1 MSCEKTGLKPYFAAD
16 FFLPVIFSPVTGVVC
31 LGSFSIMGIPR
42 FFRFV
47 SERYPLINAKV
58 ESTVSPQIDNLYLD
72 VNGIM

>member
-1 MSCEKTGLKPYFAAD
+1 
-16 FFLPVIFSPVTGVVC
+16 
-31 LGSFSIMGIPR
+31 MGIPR